1 MENHPVN
8 RAMAVPA
15 SGTPE
20 RRTEDLAADEA
31 LELFGTVGL
40 GRIVYTRSALP
51 AVRPVNHLLDGGD
64 IVVRVQDD
72 STLAALLSTQ
82 DGSEVVV
89 ACEADAID
97 PHTHLGWSA
106 VATGYAG
113 AVTDPTEL
121 NRYARLLE
129 PWAEGPVSGAVRI
142 RPGVVTGF
150 RIRADDS
157 KGSA

>member
-40 GRIVYTRSALP
+40 GRIVYTRNALP

-97 PHTHLGWSA
+97 PHTHLVGVPLPPA
-106 VATGYAG
+106 MPRRHRPDRVEPQRPTPG
-113 AVTDPTEL
+113 AL
-121 NRYARLLE
+121 
-129 PWAEGPVSGAVRI
+129 AEGPVSGAVRI